1 MNGTSYCCF
10 MTIEL
15 YNFTPRTYI
24 VLIDKYQILFV
35 ELPIEYKSKEF
46 FGLIVVHCFFFNLR
60 VSVVRIYYP
69 RDSLFM
75 IIFCLVFD
83 SALEN
88 IKYARKNNVQEE
100 VQSNCEVN
108 YENDCKFPAYIV
120 CRQHNIRK
128 VCCCQ

>member
-1 MNGTSYCCF
+1 MDGTSYCCF

-46 FGLIVVHCFFFNLR
+46 FCLIVVHCFFFNLR
-60 VSVVRIYYP
+60 VSVVRIYYS

-100 VQSNCEVN
+100 VQSDCEVN
-108 YENDCKFPAYIV
+108 YENDCKFPADIV
-120 CRQHNIRK
+120 CRQHNIRE

>member
-24 VLIDKYQILFV
+24 VLIDKHEILFV

-60 VSVVRIYYP
+60 VSVIRIYYP

-88 IKYARKNNVQEE
+88 IKYARKNNV
-100 VQSNCEVN
+100 
-108 YENDCKFPAYIV
+108 
-120 CRQHNIRK
+120 
-128 VCCCQ
+128 